1 MCIRDSSFERAW
13 RRVGVALD
21 SGGFTVDDRDRA
33 AGDFFVRYVDSDT
46 GAKREDPGFFERLF
60 GAKNLGQAPSYKLHL
75 SQTGSNTEITVFD
88 ANGQRDKSV
97 TVQRMLA
104 VLADKI

>member
-1 MCIRDSSFERAW
+1 
-13 RRVGVALD
+13 
-21 SGGFTVDDRDRA
+21 
-33 AGDFFVRYVDSDT
+33 
-46 GAKREDPGFFERLF
+46 LF